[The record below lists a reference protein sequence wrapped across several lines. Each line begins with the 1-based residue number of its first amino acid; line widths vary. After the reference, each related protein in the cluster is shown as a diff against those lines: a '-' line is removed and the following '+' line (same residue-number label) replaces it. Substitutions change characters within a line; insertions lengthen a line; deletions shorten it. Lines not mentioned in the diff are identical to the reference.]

1 MADRSERL
9 HELVQGLMEALGSG
23 HSVAMIVEEL
33 SLTGSAGKE
42 IRASVRL
49 SGVVRNDCRA
59 LILAC
64 DEYKEGMSNLLAV
77 LKRNL
82 IHKKS
87 WSSLERALAAF
98 APELRGPASS
108 SDDTPEQVYIPSF
121 SGDASPEALQS
132 GQFVEESSLGLS
144 TKTSSQKVYISYA
157 WGDRSPEG
165 QRRGQ
170 LAEDLCRAMAEEGIT
185 ILRDREQIKPGER
198 ISAFMRAIMQ
208 GDVILVILSNHYLE
222 SEYCMYE
229 LFGIWK
235 NVSHNPDLF
244 LQRVIPLVL
253 PDAKLCSFDDRFA
266 RAEHW
271 LARKRD
277 LETRLSNAFDA
288 LGESAL
294 AKYQLIKQFSEHT
307 SEMLELLVD
316 KFEPRDFERQ
326 AQEGFREVLTQ
337 ILAVTQG

>member
-1 MADRSERL
+1 MGWLSESMADRSERL

-87 WSSLERALAAF
+87 WPSLERALVAF

-108 SDDTPEQVYIPSF
+108 PEDTP
-121 SGDASPEALQS
+121 
-132 GQFVEESSLGLS
+132 
-144 TKTSSQKVYISYA
+144 QKVYISYA

-198 ISAFMRAIMQ
+198 ISAFMRAITQ
-208 GDVILVILSNHYLE
+208 GDMILVILGNHYLE

-229 LFGIWK
+229 LFGIWR

-253 PDAKLCSFDDRFA
+253 PDAKLRTFEDRFA

-294 AKYQLIKQFSEHT
+294 AKYHLIKQFSEHT

-316 KFEPRDFERQ
+316 KFEPRNFERQ

-337 ILAVTQG
+337 ILAVTRG